1 MDFKIMKVTLGLA
14 SCAMVFVLTG
24 CSGQQTS
31 NISNGNATPQARV
44 EVQGNTSSEATPA
57 TPGAKGNSAAMS
69 TGEAIDTSK
78 YDAEIERFKNV
89 AERKGGS
96 GTAGVALAK
105 AYAERG
111 NALTQARQYRAALG
125 DYRRAL
131 KYDPKNEAAEQGG
144 AMIVMIM
151 RQMGRE
157 VPPEGQEPAPLP
169 FKPSTPASVD
179 KNAPPTQDGTASP
192 HRKF

>member
-1 MDFKIMKVTLGLA
+1 
-14 SCAMVFVLTG
+14 
-24 CSGQQTS
+24 
-31 NISNGNATPQARV
+31 
-44 EVQGNTSSEATPA
+44 
-57 TPGAKGNSAAMS
+57 MS
-69 TGEAIDTSK
+69 TGEPIDTSK
-78 YDAEIERFKNV
+78 LDAEIESLKKK
-89 AERKGGS
+89 ADAKGS
-96 GTAGVALAK
+96 KPEDGVALAK
-105 AYAERG
+105 AYAQRG

-131 KYDPKNEAAEQGG
+131 HYDPKNEAAEQGG

-169 FKPSTPASVD
+169 FNQGASASV
-179 KNAPPTQDGTASP
+179 NAKPGQDGTASP

>member
-1 MDFKIMKVTLGLA
+1 MTACG
-14 SCAMVFVLTG
+14 
-24 CSGQQTS
+24 GQQTA
-31 NISNGNATPQARV
+31 NVSNGNATPSARV
-44 EVQGNTSSEATPA
+44 EVQSNASTVPAPTTS
-57 TPGAKGNSAAMS
+57 GAKGNSAPMS
-69 TGEAIDTSK
+69 TGEPIDTSK
-78 YDAEIERFKNV
+78 LDAEIERYKNA

-96 GTAGVALAK
+96 GAAGVALAK
-105 AYAERG
+105 AYADRG

-169 FKPSTPASVD
+169 FKPSAPTSVD
-179 KNAPPTQDGTASP
+179 KVVPSAQDGTASP